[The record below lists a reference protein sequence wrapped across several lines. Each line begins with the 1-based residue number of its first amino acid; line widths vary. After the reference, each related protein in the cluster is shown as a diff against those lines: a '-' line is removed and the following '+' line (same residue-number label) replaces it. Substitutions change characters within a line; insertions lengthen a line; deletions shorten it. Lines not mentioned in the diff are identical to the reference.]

1 MCGMCL
7 LIPMHIGNS
16 RRVGRSFTLFGSKF
30 PFQVHQR
37 KTYLMNTSARGFFFD
52 HCWTVVL
59 DTTGFARSFAR
70 SLQRGCGSR
79 SGFHHALPQPFHSH
93 SSGHNFFS
101 STDKCA
107 SPVWKTYLRIH
118 GPENPGNTDLYQGRS
133 GRSAV
138 HIQSTVLRLGWL
150 KRF

>member
-1 MCGMCL
+1 MKRIFLSQRRKVL
-7 LIPMHIGNS
+7 LSSLEFLGRFSWRFHNVQLQLRLWKCVACAMHIGNS

-107 SPVWKTYLRIH
+107 SPV
-118 GPENPGNTDLYQGRS
+118 
-133 GRSAV
+133 
-138 HIQSTVLRLGWL
+138 
-150 KRF
+150 